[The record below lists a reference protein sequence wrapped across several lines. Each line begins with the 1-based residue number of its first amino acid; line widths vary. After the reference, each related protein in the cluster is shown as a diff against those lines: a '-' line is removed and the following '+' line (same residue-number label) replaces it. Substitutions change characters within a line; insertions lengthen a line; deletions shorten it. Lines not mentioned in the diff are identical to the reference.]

1 MTTTIDRAAIETV
14 VREVLAE
21 LAPATRGKVSSTDL
35 LGRDLG
41 LDSLQNM
48 ELLSRL
54 SEHFDIDPEMEEVMD
69 VETVADV
76 VTFLLG
82 YIEA

>member
-1 MTTTIDRAAIETV
+1 MTTTIDRAAIEKV
-14 VREVLAE
+14 VKEVLAE
-21 LAPATRGKVSSTDL
+21 LAPATRGKVSRTDL

-54 SEHFDIDPEMEEVMD
+54 SEHYDIDPEMEEVMD
-69 VETVADV
+69 VETVDDV
-76 VTFLLG
+76 VTFLIG